1 MAAPSPS
8 LDDITNGDLRS
19 WVELVKQVKATA
31 DASIEKERAEGVD
44 IDQRVLDEYPFVKS
58 PASSE
63 AIEQQEATLKV
74 TLPDDYKKFLRVTN
88 GIGFTGIGRIP
99 SLCGVEEL
107 QWKQAEDVGFEYL
120 RLETFPPN
128 VTSLPE
134 TISLTTEEFDEAP
147 PLERVLIIS
156 DEDED
161 TIVFLLEPENV
172 RKTWIWL
179 AEKRGIQVKDTSDQ
193 WL

>member
-8 LDDITNGDLRS
+8 LDDIANEDLCS

-31 DASIEKERAEGVD
+31 DAGIEKERAEGVD
-44 IDQRVLDEYPFVKS
+44 ISQQILDEYPFVKS
-58 PASSE
+58 PASPE
-63 AIEQQEATLKV
+63 AIEQQEAALRI
-74 TLPDDYKKFLRVTN
+74 TLPEDYKKFLHVTN

-107 QWKQAEDVGFEYL
+107 QWKQAEDVGLEYL

-134 TISLTTEEFDEAP
+134 TISLTANEYDEAP
-147 PLERVLIIS
+147 PLKRVLIIS

-172 RKTWIWL
+172 RKTWLWL
-179 AEKRGIQVKDTSDQ
+179 AERRGIQVKDTSDQ